1 MVSSVERWSSNLQ
14 LPFPPAPRVLLPD
27 EDELAGRQGEL
38 LGPRGRVWGDD
49 LGYLGLLPQASSLP
63 CGSQSLEGR
72 QRALVLL
79 GAQRCVKQGT
89 QFVKR

>member
-14 LPFPPAPRVLLPD
+14 LPFPPAPWVLLPD
-27 EDELAGRQGEL
+27 ENELAGRQGEL

-72 QRALVLL
+72 PRALVLL
-79 GAQRCVKQGT
+79 GVKQGT